1 MRNRY
6 SHLYNMS
13 TVLNSFMC
21 GELIQIVRTAQ
32 GISQVR
38 LAASIGVTQAAIASY
53 ESGRRHTLSLQNLQ
67 KLAPFINLNPGFFEN
82 KALNPFKQ
90 VDSAKP
96 ITIFLTEDLH
106 GRINY
111 DILRIIAARNLM
123 ADVVLLRV
131 PELPDEPKSIT
142 KQKIK
147 GNTICAFAIRD
158 TSGNFFLFR
167 KKTRASLFNEEYLN
181 RFPSATLFDMDKPSG
196 PTADGCSF
204 FMRTVDI
211 SPQLYD
217 QILGWSEIDAR
228 LLSPLFQKTETK
240 ETLAFIKTLV
250 EMIWSRSLP
259 YGSGVISDRHAD
271 KNTILAAAENLGEEY
286 YAHCMP
292 NLIGDL
298 KVIMGKYTLL
308 KKG

>member
-1 MRNRY
+1 MRNAN
-6 SHLYNMS
+6 SNFYNIS
-13 TVLNSFMC
+13 SVLNSFVF

-32 GISQVR
+32 GISQVG
-38 LAASIGVTQAAIASY
+38 LAASIGVSQAAIASY
-53 ESGRRHTLSLQNLQ
+53 EGGRRHTLSLQNLK

-96 ITIFLTEDLH
+96 IKIFLTEDRH

-131 PELPDEPKSIT
+131 SELPDKPKNIAQQIT
-142 KQKIK
+142 K

-158 TSGNFFLFR
+158 TYGNIFLFR
-167 KKTRASLFNEEYLN
+167 KKKRESFFNEEYVN
-181 RFPSATLFDMDKPSG
+181 RLPSATLFDMDRPSG
-196 PTADGCSF
+196 SSADGCSF
-204 FMRTVDI
+204 FMRVADI
-211 SPQLYD
+211 SSQLYD
-217 QILGWSEIDAR
+217 QILNWSEIDAR
-228 LLSPLFQKTETK
+228 LLSTFFQRTETK
-240 ETLAFIKTLV
+240 ESLAFIKTLI
-250 EMIWSRSLP
+250 EMIWSRTRPS
-259 YGSGVISDRHAD
+259 GSGVISDRHAD

-298 KVIMGKYTLL
+298 KVIMEKYTLL